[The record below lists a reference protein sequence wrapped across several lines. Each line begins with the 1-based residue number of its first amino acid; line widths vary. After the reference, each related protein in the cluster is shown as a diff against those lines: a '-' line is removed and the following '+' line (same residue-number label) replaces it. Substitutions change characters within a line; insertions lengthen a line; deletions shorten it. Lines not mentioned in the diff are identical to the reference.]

1 MPGSKECFHTEY
13 SYQLLSCLSPHLEV
27 LNRFKKKKY
36 FKNCIQSMLVHIN
49 NLHLTLA
56 AKYAD
61 FGILVFCLVGLFLVF
76 LFTNVQ
82 YLFLARTICVL
93 TE

>member
-1 MPGSKECFHTEY
+1 
-13 SYQLLSCLSPHLEV
+13 
-27 LNRFKKKKY
+27 
-36 FKNCIQSMLVHIN
+36 MLVHIN
-49 NLHLTLA
+49 NLHFTLA

-93 TE
+93 TEWNNIARQCFEQQLIIFQA

>member
-1 MPGSKECFHTEY
+1 
-13 SYQLLSCLSPHLEV
+13 
-27 LNRFKKKKY
+27 
-36 FKNCIQSMLVHIN
+36 MLVHIN

>member
-1 MPGSKECFHTEY
+1 
-13 SYQLLSCLSPHLEV
+13 
-27 LNRFKKKKY
+27 
-36 FKNCIQSMLVHIN
+36 MLVHIN
-49 NLHLTLA
+49 NLHFTLA